1 MIPYLQAKRA
11 AEWWADQ
18 LRITP
23 PKRDAGDAKMNWAMK
38 RNPKVLGDECVLAFK
53 EALALSLITEAITS
67 QMRYLDHMPASIAVD
82 YDPDLIL
89 KLAAKAA
96 EIDDIEDRLPIKT
109 VMKIFQ
115 DHIKVSKGYGAP
127 WVTI

>member
-1 MIPYLQAKRA
+1 MMIPYLQAKKA

-18 LRITP
+18 LRNP
-23 PKRDAGDAKMNWAMK
+23 PLRDAGDAKMNWAMK
-38 RNPKVLGDECVLAFK
+38 RNPKVLDDERVSAFG
-53 EALALSLITEAITS
+53 EALTVCLTVEAITS

-109 VMKIFQ
+109 VMTIYE
-115 DHIKVSKGYGAP
+115 DYIEVSKGYGAQ